1 MGIKQTEGTNRK
13 TCTSAQSY
21 LWHPFPGQCKIEH
34 IIITFDFLR
43 RIIFIVFIHSS
54 GTCRITHDC
63 INSFTF
69 FNREQP
75 VTSHYCEIPL
85 QITEYVRVVWE
96 KRGELLFISLKRW
109 SWSKKLGVKYSKRVK
124 AEILKA
130 LLLRQTAVCC
140 WESQTCATSQCWCR
154 YTFLSYHYT
163 WLTGW
168 NNMRIFS
175 QKIQRN
181 VKPSTPMEFGVKDKE

>member
-1 MGIKQTEGTNRK
+1 MEQTEKFALSALNLN
-13 TCTSAQSY
+13 TSAQSY

-109 SWSKKLGVKYSKRVK
+109 GWSKKLGVKYSKRVK
-124 AEILKA
+124 AEIFKSTSVETDSCM
-130 LLLRQTAVCC
+130 LLRISDLCNLAVLVQIHIPLIPLHLINRMEQHANFFTENPKECK
-140 WESQTCATSQCWCR
+140 TFNADGIWCKR
-154 YTFLSYHYT
+154 
-163 WLTGW
+163 
-168 NNMRIFS
+168 
-175 QKIQRN
+175 
-181 VKPSTPMEFGVKDKE
+181 

>member
-1 MGIKQTEGTNRK
+1 MLNLN
-13 TCTSAQSY
+13 TSAQSY
-21 LWHPFPGQCKIEH
+21 LWHPFPSQCKIEH

-69 FNREQP
+69 FHHEQP
-75 VTSHYCEIPL
+75 VMSHYCEIPL

-96 KRGELLFISLKRW
+96 KRGELLFISLKQW

-130 LLLRQTAVCC
+130 LLLRISDLCNLAVLVQIHIPLIPLHLINRMEQHANFFTENPEKCK
-140 WESQTCATSQCWCR
+140 
-154 YTFLSYHYT
+154 TFNADGI
-163 WLTGW
+163 WW
-168 NNMRIFS
+168 KR
-175 QKIQRN
+175 
-181 VKPSTPMEFGVKDKE
+181 